1 MGAPVASRFAA
12 LAFDYDGTLTQ
23 SDRLSTTVLSHL
35 RAQREDG
42 TRLVLVTGRILA
54 ELRHAAPGVEEEFD
68 AVVAENG
75 AVLVDQDGVRD
86 LATPIDPEL
95 ARALTHRDVS
105 VRAGRVVLA
114 GRGRDAATAL
124 EEIGRLGLDCQL
136 VRNRSELMILPSGIS
151 KGTGLM
157 EALAELGVSRHSTL
171 AVGDAENDLPL
182 LAVAEVGVA
191 VANAVDSLKRTAD
204 VVLEG
209 ADGDGVVELLTGPV
223 VSGAHRVL
231 PRRRRLVLGHRSDGN
246 PVSVAATPHELL
258 ITGASGAGK
267 SFLVGL
273 LVERLVQQQ
282 YGVLVIDRE
291 GDHAVL
297 AARRGLLVLDGASGL
312 PAPAEVVT
320 LFAHRFASLIVDVSL
335 LTSEE
340 QDAYTAELL
349 PLVIAHQL
357 ATGSPQWVVLDEA
370 HALTDHPA
378 GGPPR
383 GTGHILATHLPDQL
397 PTAVRERIDTVIV
410 LPGAGDGAD
419 QVRCTVEQLHPR
431 GGELMGLVEGLRRG
445 QGALVSTSGGAPVA
459 FQLDERFTRHVR
471 HWHKYTDAQL
481 PDHLRFRFGHG
492 GCEGTAANVREFHRG
507 LRRVSPEA
515 LATHLLHRD
524 LSRWVREVLSDEQLG
539 AAVAD
544 TEYAVR
550 DGIEDVESARL
561 VLLHEV
567 EEHFLA

>member
-1 MGAPVASRFAA
+1 MTSRFAA
-12 LAFDYDGTLTQ
+12 LAFDYDGTLTE
-23 SDRLSTTVLSHL
+23 SGRLSPTVLSHL
-35 RAQREDG
+35 RTVRHDG
-42 TRLVLVTGRILA
+42 TKLVLVTGRILA
-54 ELRHAAPGVEEEFD
+54 ELRHVAPHVEEEFD

-75 AVLVDQDGVRD
+75 AVLLDEDGVRD

-95 ARALTHRDVS
+95 ARALAHRDVS
-105 VRAGRVVLA
+105 VRSGRVVLA
-114 GRGRDAATAL
+114 GRARDAAIAL

-136 VRNRSELMILPSGIS
+136 VRNRGELMILPSGIN

-182 LAVAEVGVA
+182 LAVVEVGVA
-191 VANAVDSLKRTAD
+191 VANAVDSLQRTAD
-204 VVLEG
+204 VVLDR

-231 PRRRRLVLGHRSDGN
+231 PRRRQLVLGHRSDGN
-246 PVSVAATPHELL
+246 PVSIPATPHELL

-297 AARRGLLVLDGASGL
+297 AARRGLLVLDGSSGL
-312 PAPAEVVT
+312 PPPHEVVA
-320 LFAHRFASLIVDVSL
+320 LFSHRFASLVVDVSL
-335 LTSEE
+335 LASEE
-340 QDAYTAELL
+340 QDAYTAQLL
-349 PLVIAHQL
+349 PLVVAHQL

-378 GGPPR
+378 GGAPL
-383 GTGHILATHLPDQL
+383 GTGHVLATHLPDQL
-397 PTAVRERIDTVIV
+397 PAAVRDRIDTVVV
-410 LPGAGDGAD
+410 LPGTGEGAE
-419 QVRCTVEQLHPR
+419 QVRSTVEELHPR
-431 GGELMGLVEGLRRG
+431 GGELMELAEGLRRG
-445 QGALVSTSGGAPVA
+445 QGALASTSGVPPVA
-459 FQLDERFTRHVR
+459 FELDERFTRHVR

-481 PDHLRFRFGHG
+481 PEHLRFRFGHG
-492 GCEGTAANVREFHRG
+492 GCEGVAANVREFHRG
-507 LRRVSPEA
+507 LRRVSPA
-515 LATHLLHRD
+515 VLTAHLLQRD
-524 LSRWVREVLSDEQLG
+524 LSRWVRGVLSDEDLG

-544 TEYAVR
+544 TEHAVCA
-550 DGIEDVESARL
+550 GFEDVETAR
-561 VLLHEV
+561 VTLLQEV
-567 EEHFLA
+567 EDHFLT